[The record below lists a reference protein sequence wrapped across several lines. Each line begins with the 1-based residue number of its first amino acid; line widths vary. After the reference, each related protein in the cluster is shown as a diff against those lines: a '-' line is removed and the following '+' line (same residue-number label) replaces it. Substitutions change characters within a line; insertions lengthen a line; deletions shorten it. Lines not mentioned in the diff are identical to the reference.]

1 LCEQLK
7 PSHQEQKNVS
17 DLKLEVLEQR
27 IRDHQS
33 RLAGLSVEYGDEQM
47 ALIKVAEQMAICEGE
62 LNALTGTLRERLEEQ
77 ARARATTIT
86 REANEE
92 LQKTQEQIAGL
103 AAELEAA
110 RTAANAAE
118 AATAKKSTK
127 AKKTGDKR

>member
-1 LCEQLK
+1 M
-7 PSHQEQKNVS
+7 S

-118 AATAKKSTK
+118 AAAAKKSTK